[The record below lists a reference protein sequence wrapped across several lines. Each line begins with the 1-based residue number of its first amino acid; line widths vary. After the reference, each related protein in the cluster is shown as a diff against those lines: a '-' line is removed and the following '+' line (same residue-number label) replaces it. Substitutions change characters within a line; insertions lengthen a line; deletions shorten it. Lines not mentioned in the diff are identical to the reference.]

1 MRSNPSTANI
11 SHGGNDMSDAKELV
25 KKIKED
31 LKPFDEK
38 ILHHPYISALK
49 QGNLSQ
55 NSLKA
60 FAGQQYHI
68 ITSDLR
74 SIAHLISRHGELAS
88 RSWLVGLLQG
98 EAAAL
103 DALFTFAKRLE
114 MSEKDLKIFE
124 PIPAGHAYCA
134 YLAWL
139 GMYGS
144 DGELA
149 GAFLVN
155 FAAWGANCGEMSK
168 TLQTRYGFTK
178 EDVAFFELF
187 ANIPPFEKEVLPVI
201 QSAIDRGVSPA
212 LIHRA
217 ARMLQAYELMFWDA
231 MAEAA
236 DILIK

>member
-1 MRSNPSTANI
+1 
-11 SHGGNDMSDAKELV
+11 MSDAKDIV
-25 KKIKED
+25 KKIRIE
-31 LKPFDEK
+31 LRTLDEK
-38 ILHHPYISALK
+38 ILGHPYIMALSDGK
-49 QGNLSQ
+49 VPRD
-55 NSLKA
+55 SLKI

-74 SIAHLISRHGELAS
+74 SIAGLLSRQGHLPSRL
-88 RSWLVGLLQG
+88 WLLTVLQG

-103 DALFTFAKRLE
+103 DALLIFAKKLS
-114 MSEKDLKIFE
+114 MSESDLKTFE

-134 YLAWL
+134 YVAWL
-139 GMYGS
+139 AMYGS

-155 FAAWGANCGEMSK
+155 FAAWGANCGKMSK
-168 TLQTRYGFTK
+168 ALQSHYGLTR

-187 ANIPPFEKEVLPVI
+187 SQMPPSDKQILAVI
-201 QSAIDRGVSPA
+201 QGALDRGVEPS

-231 MAEAA
+231 MAKAA
-236 DILIK
+236 GAR

>member
-1 MRSNPSTANI
+1 MN
-11 SHGGNDMSDAKELV
+11 DAKEV
-25 KKIKED
+25 VEEIRMD
-31 LKPFDEK
+31 LRPLDEK
-38 ILHHPYISALK
+38 ILGHPYIMALNEGK
-49 QGNLSQ
+49 LPQDFLRT
-55 NSLKA
+55 

-74 SIAHLISRHGELAS
+74 SIAGLLSRYGQLPSCPWLIA
-88 RSWLVGLLQG
+88 VLQG

-103 DALFTFAKRLE
+103 EALFTLAKKLS
-114 MSEKDLKIFE
+114 MSESDLKTFE
-124 PIPAGHAYCA
+124 PIPSAQAYCT
-134 YLAWL
+134 YVAWL
-139 GMYGS
+139 GIYGS

-155 FAAWGANCGEMSK
+155 FAAWGANCAKISK
-168 TLQTRYGFTK
+168 ALQDHYGLTK

-187 ANIPPFEKEVLPVI
+187 SQMPPSEKQVLEVI
-201 QSAIDRGVSPA
+201 QGALDRGVEPA

-236 DILIK
+236 GIRL

>member
-1 MRSNPSTANI
+1 MN
-11 SHGGNDMSDAKELV
+11 DAKEV
-25 KKIKED
+25 VEKIRMD
-31 LKPFDEK
+31 LRPLDEK
-38 ILHHPYISALK
+38 ILGHPYIMALNEGK
-49 QGNLSQ
+49 LPQD
-55 NSLKA
+55 SLRT

-74 SIAHLISRHGELAS
+74 SIAGLLSRHGQLPSRPWLLA
-88 RSWLVGLLQG
+88 VLQG

-103 DALFTFAKRLE
+103 DALFTLAKKLS
-114 MSEKDLKIFE
+114 MSESDLKNFE
-124 PIPAGHAYCA
+124 PIPAGHAYCT
-134 YLAWL
+134 YVAWL

-155 FAAWGANCGEMSK
+155 FAAWGANCGKMSK
-168 TLQTRYGFTK
+168 ALQDRYGLTK
-178 EDVAFFELF
+178 EEVAFFELF
-187 ANIPPFEKEVLPVI
+187 SKIPPSEKQILEVI
-201 QSAIDRGVSPA
+201 QGALDRGVEPA

-236 DILIK
+236 GMRF

>member
-1 MRSNPSTANI
+1 MN
-11 SHGGNDMSDAKELV
+11 DAKEV
-25 KKIKED
+25 VEKIRMD
-31 LKPFDEK
+31 LRPLDEK
-38 ILHHPYISALK
+38 ILGHPYIMALNEGK
-49 QGNLSQ
+49 LPQD
-55 NSLKA
+55 SLRT

-74 SIAHLISRHGELAS
+74 SIAGLLSRQGQLPSRPWLLAI
-88 RSWLVGLLQG
+88 LQG

-103 DALFTFAKRLE
+103 DALFILAKKLSMVE
-114 MSEKDLKIFE
+114 SDLKTFE
-124 PIPAGHAYCA
+124 PIPAAHAYCT
-134 YLAWL
+134 YVAWL

-155 FAAWGANCGEMSK
+155 FAAWGANCGKMSK
-168 TLQTRYGFTK
+168 ALQEHYGLTM
-178 EDVAFFELF
+178 EEVAFFELF
-187 ANIPPFEKEVLPVI
+187 SQMPPSEKQVLEVI
-201 QSAIDRGVSPA
+201 QGALDRGVEPA

-236 DILIK
+236 SVRF